1 MKNETPAAL
10 GRREG
15 GRIVKT
21 GNDVPTPNRHQSQP
35 PEWLRISPYAQP
47 AVLVGY
53 LLDKADVYEVTPGLE
68 AMAPI
73 YRARADLIRRGRFI
87 QARPR

>member
-1 MKNETPAAL
+1 MKNETPTAL

-15 GRIVKT
+15 GRIVRSS
-21 GNDVPTPNRHQSQP
+21 NDVPTPNRHQSQP

-53 LLDKADVYEVTPGLE
+53 LLDRAAVFDVTPGLE